1 MDVPRFGCA
10 CGAVRQAELGFAEPR
25 RRHTKVFARYAP
37 LMEDLRKEIHAQ
49 IYRVAYSTG
58 ARG

>member
-1 MDVPRFGCA
+1 MPDNIW
-10 CGAVRQAELGFAEPR
+10 
-25 RRHTKVFARYAP
+25 
-37 LMEDLRKEIHAQ
+37 EDLRREIHAQ